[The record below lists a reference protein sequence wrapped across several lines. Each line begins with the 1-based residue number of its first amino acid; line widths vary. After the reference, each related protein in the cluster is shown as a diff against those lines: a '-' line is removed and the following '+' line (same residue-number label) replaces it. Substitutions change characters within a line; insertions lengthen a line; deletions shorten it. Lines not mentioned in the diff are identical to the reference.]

1 MMMNSLVA
9 FEVVLTASCMI
20 SLYLARQ
27 AFFPV
32 SLFWAFGSATFGIAA
47 ALGAFKFAGFV
58 EVESYHTTAKYF
70 AGSVGL
76 ICFALGA
83 IGGLFANLFIRF
95 WWWIILGLVIALT
108 IALLLGQWRITP
120 DVQKIV
126 VGVVFL
132 VGLVRLISSGVLAL
146 YLIIGSAC
154 LVLSGVAVKWIALNT
169 GLDATNIYHILLSFA
184 VVSFGVS
191 ASRDEGE

>member
-1 MMMNSLVA
+1 MNMNSLVA

-32 SLFWAFGSATFGIAA
+32 SLFWAFGAATFGVTA

-58 EVESYHTTAKYF
+58 EVETYHATAKYF

-83 IGGLFANLFIRF
+83 LGGLFANIVMRF
-95 WWWIILGLVIALT
+95 WWGIIFGLIVALT
-108 IALLLGQWRITP
+108 IVLLLGHWRITP
-120 DVQKIV
+120 DMQKIV
-126 VGVVFL
+126 VGIIFL
-132 VGLVRLISSGVLAL
+132 IGLIRLISSSVLAL

-154 LVLSGVAVKWIALNT
+154 LVLSAVAVKWIALNT
-169 GLDATNIYHILLSFA
+169 GLDATNIYHILISFA

-191 ASRDEGE
+191 ASRDDGE